1 MPRRSNQRRGEKDQ
15 GAIVPRLIRPYDEE
29 LDFPKFIEGFMQIRN
44 FSIIAHIDHGKS
56 TLSDRLL
63 MRAGAITERE
73 FKEQILDDMDLER
86 ERGITIKA
94 SAVTVFHEHN
104 GEKFML
110 NFIDTPGHVDFH
122 YEVQKALQAC
132 EGAILVVDATQ
143 GVQAQT
149 VANAY
154 AAIDVGLDIIPV
166 INKIDLPSSR
176 PVEVA
181 EEIEQVLGF
190 KAEDCILV
198 SAKTGQGIDDL
209 IGKLCD
215 QLPPPKGSPD
225 LPLRALIFDSIYD
238 DYRGVIVYVRVVD
251 GELRKGM
258 KIRLMGA
265 DREYQVTDLG
275 KLMPRPKQVPSI
287 GTSEVGFL
295 VAAIKDLHDVR
306 IGDTVTDAQ
315 NPAPE
320 ALPGYKPIQQMVF
333 CDFYP
338 GGKTQYD
345 ELRDAMDRLQL
356 NDSSFTFAPESSDAL
371 GFGFRCGFLGL
382 LHMEIIQERLERE
395 FNIEVVQTAP
405 TVTYEILLNDQSTIR
420 IDAPSELPDLTHV
433 AEIREPYIVMNLI
446 LPADGVGALM
456 KLCEDRRGI
465 YKKTEY
471 IGATRVILV
480 YEMPLA
486 EVIYDFYDR
495 LKSAT
500 RGYGTMDYELIGFRI
515 GDLVK
520 VDILVNGDRVDA
532 LSVIVHREHAEARG
546 RRLLIRLKKEIDRHL
561 FEIPL
566 QAAIGGKVIARE
578 TIKSVGKNVTAKC
591 YGGDVTRKRKLLEKQ
606 KEGKEAHEAGRVGG
620 HSAGSV
626 HVDSGDRGLN
636 IYRDEELASGEAAPA
651 STVNLSPTDLATA
664 RSVQSLVTARGAAVI
679 IPGDDGQHDQDD
691 SVAIPSTG
699 GRPAGRE
706 AGTGKWRSRGER
718 ESDAESCFCGG
729 RSRLFARQICGAS
742 RAWTSVPW
750 QRCHLW

>member
-1 MPRRSNQRRGEKDQ
+1 
-15 GAIVPRLIRPYDEE
+15 
-29 LDFPKFIEGFMQIRN
+29 MQIRN

-63 MRAGAITERE
+63 MRAGAITQRE
-73 FKEQILDDMDLER
+73 FQNQMLDDMDLER

-94 SAVTVFHEHN
+94 SAVTVFHDHN
-104 GEKFML
+104 GVPFML

-154 AAIDVGLDIIPV
+154 AAIDVGLEIIPV
-166 INKIDLPSSR
+166 INKIDLPSADPIR
-176 PVEVA
+176 VA

-190 KAEDCILV
+190 PAEDCILV
-198 SAKTGQGIDDL
+198 SAKTGQGVDEL
-209 IGKLCD
+209 ISALCEK
-215 QLPPPKGSPD
+215 LPPPKGDPQA
-225 LPLRALIFDSIYD
+225 PTRALIFDSLYD

-251 GELRKGM
+251 GELKKGQ
-258 KIRLMGA
+258 KIRLMGT
-265 DREYQVTDLG
+265 DKEYQLTDLG
-275 KLMPRPKQVPSI
+275 KLLPRPKKVERI
-287 GTSEVGFL
+287 GTGEVGFV

-306 IGDTVTDAQ
+306 IGDTVTDATA
-315 NPAPE
+315 PAPS
-320 ALPGYKPIQQMVF
+320 ALPGYKPVQQMVY

-356 NDSSFTFAPESSDAL
+356 NDSSFTFEPESSDAL

-395 FNIEVVQTAP
+395 FHIEMIQTAP
-405 TVTYEILLNDQSTIR
+405 TVTYEILLNSGETKR
-420 IDAPSELPDLTHV
+420 IDSPSELPDLTHV
-433 AEIREPYIVMNLI
+433 QEIREPYILMNLI
-446 LPADGVGALM
+446 LPADSVGALM
-456 KLCEDRRGI
+456 KLCEDRRGV

-471 IGATRVILV
+471 IGTTRVILV

-500 RGYGTMDYELIGFRI
+500 KGYGTMDYDFIGFRA
-515 GDLVK
+515 GELVK
-520 VDILVNGDRVDA
+520 VDILVNGDRVEA
-532 LSVIVHREHAEARG
+532 LSVLVHRDYAEARG
-546 RRLLIRLKKEIDRHL
+546 RKLLVRLKEEIHKHL

-591 YGGDVTRKRKLLEKQ
+591 YGGDVSRKRKLLEKQ
-606 KEGKEAHEAGRVGG
+606 KEGKKRMKSIGNVNIPQEAFMAIL
-620 HSAGSV
+620 
-626 HVDSGDRGLN
+626 D
-636 IYRDEELASGEAAPA
+636 
-651 STVNLSPTDLATA
+651 
-664 RSVQSLVTARGAAVI
+664 
-679 IPGDDGQHDQDD
+679 PGD
-691 SVAIPSTG
+691 
-699 GRPAGRE
+699 
-706 AGTGKWRSRGER
+706 
-718 ESDAESCFCGG
+718 
-729 RSRLFARQICGAS
+729 
-742 RAWTSVPW
+742 
-750 QRCHLW
+750 

>member
-1 MPRRSNQRRGEKDQ
+1 
-15 GAIVPRLIRPYDEE
+15 
-29 LDFPKFIEGFMQIRN
+29 MQIRN

-63 MRAGAITERE
+63 MRVGAITERE
-73 FKEQILDDMDLER
+73 FVEQILDDMDLER

-104 GEKFML
+104 GQQFML

-154 AAIDVGLDIIPV
+154 AAVEAGLEIIPV
-166 INKIDLPSSR
+166 VNKIDLPSAR

-181 EEIEQVLGF
+181 EEIEQVLGY

-198 SAKTGQGIDDL
+198 SAKSGQGIDEL
-209 IGKLCD
+209 LAKLCD
-215 QLPPPKGSPD
+215 RLPGPRGSSNAPT
-225 LPLRALIFDSIYD
+225 RALIFDSLYD

-251 GELRKGM
+251 GELVKGQ
-258 KIRLMGA
+258 KIRLMGTER
-265 DREYQVTDLG
+265 DYQITDLG
-275 KLMPRPKQVPSI
+275 KLMPRPRQVERI
-287 GTSEVGFL
+287 GTGEVGYL
-295 VAAIKDLHDVR
+295 VASIKDLHDVR
-306 IGDTVTDAQ
+306 VGDTVTDGLKPAQ
-315 NPAPE
+315 H
-320 ALPGYKPIQQMVF
+320 ALPGYRPIQQMVF

-338 GGKTQYD
+338 GGKTQYE

-395 FNIEVVQTAP
+395 AQVEVVQTAP
-405 TVTYEILLNDQSTIR
+405 TVTYEILMTDGSTKR
-420 IDAPSELPDLTHV
+420 IDAPSDLPDLSQV
-433 AEIREPYIVMNLI
+433 AEIREPFILMNMIV
-446 LPADGVGALM
+446 PSDSVGALM
-456 KLCEDRRGI
+456 KLCEDRRGT

-471 IGATRVILV
+471 IGASRLILQ

-500 RGYGTMDYELIGFRI
+500 RGYGTMDYEVTGFRA

-520 VDILVNGDRVDA
+520 MDILVNADRVDA
-532 LSVIVHREHAEARG
+532 LSVIVHRSKAEQRG
-546 RRLLIRLKKEIDRHL
+546 RKLLRRLKEEIARHL

-566 QAAIGGKVIARE
+566 QAAIGGKIIARE

-606 KEGKEAHEAGRVGG
+606 KEGKKRMKRVG
-620 HSAGSV
+620 SV
-626 HVDSGDRGLN
+626 D
-636 IYRDEELASGEAAPA
+636 IPQEAFM
-651 STVNLSPTDLATA
+651 
-664 RSVQSLVTARGAAVI
+664 
-679 IPGDDGQHDQDD
+679 
-691 SVAIPSTG
+691 AIL
-699 GRPAGRE
+699 
-706 AGTGKWRSRGER
+706 
-718 ESDAESCFCGG
+718 ESED
-729 RSRLFARQICGAS
+729 
-742 RAWTSVPW
+742 
-750 QRCHLW
+750 

>member
-1 MPRRSNQRRGEKDQ
+1 
-15 GAIVPRLIRPYDEE
+15 
-29 LDFPKFIEGFMQIRN
+29 MQIRN

-73 FKEQILDDMDLER
+73 FKDQILDDMDLER

-94 SAVTVFHEHN
+94 SAVTVFHEFN

-154 AAIDVGLDIIPV
+154 AAVEAGLEIIPV
-166 INKIDLPSSR
+166 INKIDLPSAR

-190 KAEDCILV
+190 AAEDALLV
-198 SAKTGQGIDDL
+198 SAKTGQGIDEL
-209 IGKLCD
+209 LASLCAK
-215 QLPPPKGSPD
+215 LPPPGGQPD
-225 LPLRALIFDSIYD
+225 QPTRALIFDSIYD

-251 GELRKGM
+251 GELAKGQ
-258 KIRLMGA
+258 KIRLMGT
-265 DREYQVTDLG
+265 DKLYQITDLG
-275 KLMPRPKQVPSI
+275 KLLPRPKSVEKI
-287 GTSEVGFL
+287 GTGEVGFL

-306 IGDTVTDAQ
+306 IGDTVTDAL
-315 NPAPE
+315 NPAPA
-320 ALPGYKPIQQMVF
+320 ALPGYKPIQQMVY

-338 GGKTQYD
+338 SGSTQYD

-356 NDSSFTFAPESSDAL
+356 NDSSFTFTPESSDAL

-395 FNIEVVQTAP
+395 FHIEVVQTAP
-405 TVTYEILLNDQSTIR
+405 TVTYEIKMTDGTIKR
-420 IDAPSELPDLTHV
+420 IDAPSELPNLTQV
-433 AEIREPYIVMNLI
+433 EEIREPYILMNLI
-446 LPADGVGALM
+446 LPSDSVGALM
-456 KLCEDRRGI
+456 KLCEDRRGV

-471 IGATRVILV
+471 IGTSRVILV

-500 RGYGTMDYELIGFRI
+500 RGYGTMDYDLIGFRS
-515 GDLVK
+515 GNLVK
-520 VDILVNGDRVDA
+520 MDILVNGDRVDA
-532 LSVIVHREHAEARG
+532 LSVIVHKDHSEQRG
-546 RRLLIRLKKEIDRHL
+546 RKLLVRLKKEIDKHL

-566 QAAIGGKVIARE
+566 QAAIGGKIIARE

-606 KEGKEAHEAGRVGG
+606 KEGKKRMKRVG
-620 HSAGSV
+620 SV
-626 HVDSGDRGLN
+626 D
-636 IYRDEELASGEAAPA
+636 IPQEAFM
-651 STVNLSPTDLATA
+651 
-664 RSVQSLVTARGAAVI
+664 
-679 IPGDDGQHDQDD
+679 
-691 SVAIPSTG
+691 AIL
-699 GRPAGRE
+699 E
-706 AGTGKWRSRGER
+706 NE
-718 ESDAESCFCGG
+718 D
-729 RSRLFARQICGAS
+729 
-742 RAWTSVPW
+742 
-750 QRCHLW
+750 